1 MSRTRSLTQTL
12 VIGVVAVMLILYALP
27 YVYLVLTS
35 FKPATD
41 VLSIPPTLFPE
52 RFSLA
57 NYIRIGKLAGIPGT
71 FANSVLIALISTSLT
86 LVLATPAAYAVSR
99 YGTLAG
105 RVFMIVTLATRMI
118 PYVSIAIPLFFMM
131 KTLGLTDTQLAV
143 AIGHMTISLP
153 LAIWLLAS
161 FFEGIPPELEEAA
174 LIDGCSRIG
183 ALLRVIVP
191 ISLGGIAVAAI
202 FSFLASWNDLLFA
215 LFLTSVKSK
224 TAPLAIAELNTQ
236 FGVEWG
242 TMTALATLFS
252 LPVILVS
259 LFLQRR
265 IVAGATLGAVKG

>member
-1 MSRTRSLTQTL
+1 
-12 VIGVVAVMLILYALP
+12 MLLLYALP

-35 FKPATD
+35 FKPPTD
-41 VLSIPPTLFPE
+41 VLSIPPTLIPE

-57 NYIRIGKLAGIPGT
+57 NYLRIGNLPSIPRN
-71 FANSVLIALISTSLT
+71 FANSVMIALISTSLT

-105 RVFMIVTLATRMI
+105 RVFMILTLATRMI

-131 KTLGLTDTQLAV
+131 KTLRLTDTQLAV
-143 AIGHMTISLP
+143 ALGHMTISMP

-174 LIDGCSRIG
+174 LIDGCSRLG
-183 ALLRVIVP
+183 ALIRVIVP

-215 LFLTSVKSK
+215 LFLTSVNAK